1 MSRSSSNTLHCRRA
15 LVPRSSQ
22 AAPHLSLF
30 LSRARL
36 ETVENGAWLSAN
48 HEPIPSLLPPRIIAP
63 LLPLLTRRTS
73 APHPFDFLAQMPIVA
88 PFLCSAAVMTIVG
101 TSDSKADRRVGGEG
115 VRKEESERQGVNGG
129 LSGRIAG
136 TIAGEWEGG
145 QNDVCN
151 VRRDDGGK
159 QEWIE

>member
-1 MSRSSSNTLHCRRA
+1 
-15 LVPRSSQ
+15 
-22 AAPHLSLF
+22 
-30 LSRARL
+30 
-36 ETVENGAWLSAN
+36 
-48 HEPIPSLLPPRIIAP
+48 
-63 LLPLLTRRTS
+63 
-73 APHPFDFLAQMPIVA
+73 
-88 PFLCSAAVMTIVG
+88 
-101 TSDSKADRRVGGEG
+101 
-115 VRKEESERQGVNGG
+115 VNGG